1 MGKGYLIDSN
11 AVIDYLSGNL
21 KPDGMSF
28 MNGIVNSF
36 PCISVITQIE
46 VLSYKSNQEA
56 YNLLSNFVNDAVVLE
71 LTKDVVGKTIQ
82 IRKEIKI
89 KTPDAIIAASSLVHD
104 YKLITRNIKDFS
116 KIEGLDIVNPY
127 DLNLA

>member
-28 MNGIVNSF
+28 MNGIVNNF

-46 VLSYKSNQEA
+46 VLSYKTNQGD

-82 IRKEIKI
+82 IRKEVKI
-89 KTPDAIIAASSLVHD
+89 KTPDAIIAATSLVND
-104 YKLITRNIKDFS
+104 YTLITRNTTDF
-116 KIEGLDIVNPY
+116 KNIEGLRLINPWSI
-127 DLNLA
+127 

>member
-46 VLSYKSNQEA
+46 VLSYKTNQGD
-56 YNLLSNFVNDAVVLE
+56 YNLLSNFVNDVVVLE

-82 IRKEIKI
+82 IRKEVKI
-89 KTPDAIIAASSLVHD
+89 NTPDAIIAATSLVND
-104 YKLITRNIKDFS
+104 YTLITRNTTDF
-116 KIEGLDIVNPY
+116 KNIEGLRLINPWSI
-127 DLNLA
+127 